1 MVHLCDGILNHAGKS
16 NCFTLLHAATYYL
29 KMIVAV
35 HVCQRWFHFS
45 CCWPK
50 LCVVAHSLTLYET
63 GFDSMQR
70 KHFTSAHHSHDSH
83 VSYCKKCK
91 EGKKNA
97 KSEKPS
103 AHSSH
108 TFIYQHDTF
117 LSCHSTPSRPLNRSD
132 YKAHHTFIAHLLFSF
147 CHLLTVIIIIVRRL
161 ELSLNHLMRIIDVG
175 CFLTI
180 KLLVWLDF
188 CLSQWYAQ
196 LPIV

>member
-50 LCVVAHSLTLYET
+50 LCVVAHSLTLYKT

-103 AHSSH
+103 AHTVHIHSYTSMTLFFRVIQLH
-108 TFIYQHDTF
+108 RA
-117 LSCHSTPSRPLNRSD
+117 LSIDPIIKLT
-132 YKAHHTFIAHLLFSF
+132 TLLLLIFSF
-147 CHLLTVIIIIVRRL
+147 HFATYWR
-161 ELSLNHLMRIIDVG
+161 
-175 CFLTI
+175 
-180 KLLVWLDF
+180 
-188 CLSQWYAQ
+188 
-196 LPIV
+196 

>member
-50 LCVVAHSLTLYET
+50 LCVVAHSLTLYKT

-83 VSYCKKCK
+83 VSYCKKNVK
-91 EGKKNA
+91 RGKKCKVRKA
-97 KSEKPS
+97 KCSQFTYIHIP
-103 AHSSH
+103 AWH
-108 TFIYQHDTF
+108 
-117 LSCHSTPSRPLNRSD
+117 
-132 YKAHHTFIAHLLFSF
+132 FSF
-147 CHLLTVIIIIVRRL
+147 VSFNSIAPSPSIRL
-161 ELSLNHLMRIIDVG
+161 
-175 CFLTI
+175 
-180 KLLVWLDF
+180 
-188 CLSQWYAQ
+188 
-196 LPIV
+196 